1 MKIYLVQNMGQK
13 GKNCRRK
20 DEIIMSKNIKSKPSK
35 KANGEGTIYFSE
47 SKNTWV
53 GQIVLGKK
61 EDGSL
66 KRITRYGKTK
76 KIVREKLK
84 EVEFQYKTGTLVDR
98 SKVTINIIME
108 QYINDMKNMN
118 TIKES
123 TYYRHLETLKAISP
137 IANIPMQDLTIMAV
151 KQFLISLV
159 DKYSQ
164 SSIDKQYQMIKRS
177 FAIAKKRGIIAED
190 FFEDDELK
198 VPKSSQVCV
207 KVRGLTIDEQKKLQ
221 QVLENDR
228 TIPYRN
234 QMLLSMMRGMRIGE
248 INALEVQDVNFL
260 FHTIT
265 ITKTVATGNNIPILH
280 HHPKTDAGVR
290 TIKMSSAVEN
300 LLRESIGKK
309 TEGFI
314 FTRNDKLITANQVNS
329 CFSRILKKYDILDP
343 NEKGKVSMHSL
354 RHTYATRCIEAG
366 MPTKVL
372 QTTLG
377 HKDIK
382 ITLNTYC
389 DVFDKFENK
398 HLEKVDEYIEAIFY
412 GRESVVTQKSS

>member
-1 MKIYLVQNMGQK
+1 
-13 GKNCRRK
+13 
-20 DEIIMSKNIKSKPSK
+20 MSDNNKLKPTK

-47 SKNTWV
+47 SKSTWV
-53 GQIVLGKK
+53 GQIVLGRK
-61 EDGSL
+61 EDGSP
-66 KRITRYGKTK
+66 KRITRYGKSK

-84 EVEFQYKTGTLVDR
+84 EAEFQYKTGILVDR
-98 SKVTINIIME
+98 SKITIQMLME
-108 QYINDMKNMN
+108 QYINEMKNMN
-118 TIKES
+118 NIKES
-123 TYYRHLETLKAISP
+123 TYYRHLETLKALSP
-137 IANIPMQDLTIMAV
+137 IANVPIQDLTVLSV
-151 KQFLISLV
+151 KNFLISLV

-164 SSIDKQYQMIKRS
+164 SSIDKQYQMLKRS
-177 FAIAKKRGIIAED
+177 FYIAKKRGIIAVNYFD
-190 FFEDDELK
+190 DDEIKL
-198 VPKSSQVCV
+198 PKSSQIRV
-207 KVRGLTIDEQKKLQ
+207 KVRGLTIDEQVKLQ
-221 QVLENDR
+221 QILESDK

-290 TIKMSSAVEN
+290 TIKMSDAVEI
-300 LLRESIGKK
+300 LLKESIGER
-309 TEGFI
+309 TEGLI
-314 FTRNDKLITANQVNS
+314 FTRNDKMITANQVNS
-329 CFSRILKKYDILDP
+329 CFSRVLKKYDILDP

-398 HLEKVDEYIEAIFY
+398 YLDKVDEYVEKMIQGNELI
-412 GRESVVTQKSS
+412 VTQKSS